1 MGMMGM
7 DSIVLGAGMAAA
19 AGLVG
24 CFALMRRMTL
34 AADALSHVA
43 LPGIGAAIAAGLE
56 PLWGATAALLL
67 GAALIWA
74 LEERTR
80 IATETVTGVVF
91 TASLAVGSLLATHEE
106 LIDALF
112 GTAHALSRGEFLVGL
127 AAEAAIIA
135 FILWMRKR
143 LVLALVSPDIARTA
157 GLDVGRLNLLY
168 LWVFALT
175 VALGLRYLGVLLM
188 GALIII
194 PAATARRLARGLTAM
209 LAIAAAAAMLSTLA
223 GTSLAAALGK
233 PSGPFIV
240 LFASGLFCLGLIG
253 RAGGRINASGR
264 E

>member
-1 MGMMGM
+1 MMGI
-7 DSIVLGAGMAAA
+7 DSILLSAGMAAA

-43 LPGIGAAIAAGLE
+43 LPGIGAALAVGLE
-56 PLWGATAALLL
+56 PLWGATAALLI

-91 TASLAVGSLLATHEE
+91 TASLAVGSLIATREE

-112 GTAHALSRGEFLVGL
+112 GTAQALSRAEFLIGL
-127 AAEAAIIA
+127 AAEAGILA
-135 FILWMRKR
+135 FILSMRKR

-157 GLDVGRLNLLY
+157 GLRVSRLNLLF

-194 PAATARRLARGLTAM
+194 PAATARRLARNLTAM
-209 LAIAAAAAMLSTLA
+209 LALASAVAILSTLGGA
-223 GTSLAAALGK
+223 MLAAGLGK

-240 LFASGLFCLGLIG
+240 LFASGVFCLSLIG
-253 RAGGRINASGR
+253 KVSASRR